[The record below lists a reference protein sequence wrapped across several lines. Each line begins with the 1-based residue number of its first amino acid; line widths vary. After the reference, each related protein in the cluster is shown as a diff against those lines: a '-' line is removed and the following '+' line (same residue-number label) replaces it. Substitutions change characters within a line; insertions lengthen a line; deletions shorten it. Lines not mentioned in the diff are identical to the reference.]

1 MIHTFLGDK
10 MFKSYERLIEYLQT
24 EREVYEN
31 MIQTLQNLERGK
43 TDIDLK
49 PIEKLDQILESIDV
63 ETSSDYTNKRMVQS
77 SIFLDR
83 ILKDLIY
90 IVRNSDLSYEVKKK
104 WIEKLKTLL
113 EKAERRIR
121 SYYDYYGVLPKYYR
135 YYDYWYYTDRRR
147 YGQYLPYYDYYQ
159 YYYDKYPSK
168 AKQLSDEEVIW
179 KDLTTKQQVRETSL
193 FVPKTFGCDDQS
205 QYDEYI
211 LLKLHDDLQQSNKR
225 TTLSEEL
232 DNDELHRVA
241 NQIIKESR
249 RMYQK

>member
-1 MIHTFLGDK
+1 

-77 SIFLDR
+77 SIFLNR
-83 ILKDLIY
+83 ILRDLIY
-90 IVRNSDLSYEVKKK
+90 VVRNSDLSYEAKRK

-121 SYYDYYGVLPKYYR
+121 SYYDYYGVLPQYYR

-179 KDLTTKQQVRETSL
+179 KDLTTKQRIRETSF

-205 QYDEYI
+205 QYDEYT
-211 LLKLHDDLQQSNKR
+211 LLKLHNDLQQSNKR

-232 DNDELHRVA
+232 DNDELHKIA
-241 NQIIKESR
+241 DQIIKESR